1 MEKNELSK
9 LKRVD
14 LLEVLLSLSK
24 ENEELRKQLAEAE
37 NKLADREIKIAKAGS
52 MAEAALLLNG
62 VFEAA
67 EAAAAQYLE
76 NLQRISGAQDSADRE

>member
-1 MEKNELSK
+1 MDSKELSK

-24 ENEELRKQLAEAE
+24 ENEDLRKQLAEAE
-37 NKLADREIKIAKAGS
+37 AKLADREIKLAKAGS

-67 EAAAAQYLE
+67 DAAAAQYLE
-76 NLQRISGAQDSADRE
+76 NLKSQNKE